1 VTVVKVVSTLVGVDS
16 TMVAAVI
23 ILVVDGLA
31 MPCAAVRGKGL
42 AVEDKVSMADVGI
55 KVPLLLVATLF
66 RGSLVGQPEE
76 GITQILGMTI
86 GVEIG
91 ITTTTITVII
101 GLVLGII
108 SSVGLF
114 RTMGEEEVIPSQ
126 ISVGMVMGR

>member
-1 VTVVKVVSTLVGVDS
+1 
-16 TMVAAVI
+16 
-23 ILVVDGLA
+23 
-31 MPCAAVRGKGL
+31 
-42 AVEDKVSMADVGI
+42 
-55 KVPLLLVATLF
+55 
-66 RGSLVGQPEE
+66 
-76 GITQILGMTI
+76 MTI

-126 ISVGMVMGR
+126 VSVGMVMGR

>member
-1 VTVVKVVSTLVGVDS
+1 
-16 TMVAAVI
+16 
-23 ILVVDGLA
+23 
-31 MPCAAVRGKGL
+31 
-42 AVEDKVSMADVGI
+42 
-55 KVPLLLVATLF
+55 LF

-108 SSVGLF
+108 SSVGLL

-126 ISVGMVMGR
+126 VSVGMVMGR

>member
-1 VTVVKVVSTLVGVDS
+1 MLPFPVSL
-16 TMVAAVI
+16 A
-23 ILVVDGLA
+23 ILPILA
-31 MPCAAVRGKGL
+31 HNKLPSYSSR
-42 AVEDKVSMADVGI
+42 
-55 KVPLLLVATLF
+55 VPLLLVATLF

-91 ITTTTITVII
+91 ITTTTTTVII

-108 SSVGLF
+108 SSVGLL

-126 ISVGMVMGR
+126 VSVGMVMGR